1 MAQRPGVHQGVGTQ
15 VGAECFGI
23 WGPLCGL
30 LMAPKHNMC
39 IISWDSRGFDACY
52 PLLSSGEG
60 LEGLKFALLHGG
72 NGRGAVRRLAG
83 VCGVFPPTLL

>member
-1 MAQRPGVHQGVGTQ
+1 MGTR

-39 IISWDSRGFDACY
+39 IISWDSHGFDACC
-52 PLLSSGEG
+52 PLLSLGEG
-60 LEGLKFALLHGG
+60 LEGLTFALQCGG
-72 NGRGAVRRLAG
+72 GGRGAVRGLAG
-83 VCGVFPPTLL
+83 VCGVLPPTLL